1 MNPKKAAAEKAVEN
15 ITQGMVVGLGTGSTA
30 FWAIQKIGERVKAG
44 LEIKAVA
51 TSTQSETLA
60 RELGIP
66 MIAFSE
72 IKSIDLTI
80 DGADEIDSHG
90 NLIKGGG
97 GALLREKI
105 VAHNSKALHIVA
117 DHSKKV
123 DSLGKFL
130 LPVEIFPFGYEL
142 TLKNLQRQARSVTMR
157 KTGDKFFVTDNGNFI
172 ADGDFFP
179 INDPASLDLKLK
191 SIPGV
196 AETGL
201 FLHPM
206 VTTVTLAFDDGT
218 VKTLKIE

>member
-15 ITQGMVVGLGTGSTA
+15 IASDMIVGLGTGSTA
-30 FWAIQKIGERVKAG
+30 FWAIQKIGERVREG
-44 LEIKAVA
+44 LKIKAVA
-51 TSTQSETLA
+51 TSVQSETLA

-66 MIAFSE
+66 IIAFSE
-72 IKSIDLTI
+72 IDAIDLTI
-80 DGADEIDSHG
+80 DGADEIDGHG

-117 DHSKKV
+117 DHNKKV
-123 DSLGKFL
+123 DSLGKFP

-142 TLKNLQRQARSVTMR
+142 TLKNLQRLARSVTMR
-157 KTGDKFFVTDNGNFI
+157 KSGDKFFVTDNGNFI

-179 INDPASLDLKLK
+179 IVDPASLDLQLK

-206 VTTVTLAFDDGT
+206 VTTVTIGFDDGT
-218 VKTLKIE
+218 VKTLLID